1 MAGPSGLR
9 KVISSMLGYKDQE
22 RAFVPTMQYPSYAP
36 FRSKN
41 VNAFQSISS
50 LQITAVY
57 ACVSKIADTIASM
70 DCMVERISS
79 DGSRTPLSD
88 SPYTKLLRVQ
98 PNPLM
103 GAYEFKQMII
113 SDALIYGTGYA
124 VITGG
129 EMFWIPSSEMT
140 FVINERTGEKIYK
153 YTGAP
158 GPIPQSAVI
167 EIKAFRSESPISVQL
182 QVIQTAKSVQNFGH
196 KFFENGGM
204 LGGILTTKE
213 QVKPEYVKEL
223 SERWKEEYAGSDN
236 AHKIAIVS
244 GGFDFKPMS
253 VPLQQLQFIETK
265 KYTAQEI
272 CQMYQVPP
280 AMIGMEGNTAYSNY
294 EQQVL
299 QFYQGCILPWIKR
312 IELEFERKLLGFD
325 DSLSCRFDVDSLL
338 RADSSAR
345 STYYHSMLA
354 DGVLSINEVRSREGL
369 SPVEGGDNH
378 HIQLNQIPLASM
390 DKYADKVT
398 ETNNTNGNIPV

>member
-1 MAGPSGLR
+1 M
-9 KVISSMLGYKDQE
+9 
-22 RAFVPTMQYPSYAP
+22 
-36 FRSKN
+36 
-41 VNAFQSISS
+41 
-50 LQITAVY
+50 
-57 ACVSKIADTIASM
+57 
-70 DCMVERISS
+70 
-79 DGSRTPLSD
+79 
-88 SPYTKLLRVQ
+88 LRVQ

-124 VITGG
+124 VITGN
-129 EMFWIPSSEMT
+129 EMYWIPATSMT
-140 FVINERTGEKIYK
+140 YVIDEKTGEKIYK
-153 YTGAP
+153 YAGAP
-158 GPIPQSAVI
+158 TAIPQEKVI
-167 EIKAFRSESPISVQL
+167 EIKAFRSESPINVQL
-182 QVIQTAKSVQNFGH
+182 QVIQTAKSIQNFSH

-213 QVKPEYVKEL
+213 NLKPEYVKEM
-223 SERWKEEYAGSDN
+223 SDRWRDEYAGSDN
-236 AHKIAIVS
+236 AHKIAIVT

-299 QFYQGCILPWIKR
+299 QFYQGCIMPWVKR
-312 IELEFERKLLGFD
+312 IELEFERKLLAFD
-325 DSLSCRFDVDSLL
+325 DNLSCRFDVDSLL

-345 STYYHSMLA
+345 STYYHSMLS

-378 HIQLNQIPLASM
+378 HVQLNQIPLASM

-398 ETNNTNGNIPV
+398 ETNNTDAGIPL

>member
-1 MAGPSGLR
+1 
-9 KVISSMLGYKDQE
+9 
-22 RAFVPTMQYPSYAP
+22 VPTAYYPSYAP
-36 FRSKN
+36 FRAKN
-41 VNAFQSISS
+41 VNTYQSISS

-57 ACVSKIADTIASM
+57 ACISKIADTIASM
-70 DCMVERISS
+70 DCMVEQLSP
-79 DGSRTPLSD
+79 DGSRTPLAN

-98 PNPLM
+98 PNSLM

-129 EMFWIPSSEMT
+129 EIFWIPSSEMT

-158 GPIPQSAVI
+158 SAIPQENVI
-167 EIKAFRSESPISVQL
+167 EIKAFRSESPINVQI
-182 QVIQTAKSVQNFGH
+182 QNIQTAKSIQNYGH

-204 LGGILTTKE
+204 LGGILSTKE
-213 QVKPEYVKEL
+213 QIKPEYAKEM
-223 SERWKEEYAGSDN
+223 SDRWKEEYAGTEN
-236 AHKIAIVS
+236 AHKIAIIG
-244 GGFDFKPMS
+244 GGFQFQSMTL
-253 VPLQQLQFIETK
+253 PLDQVQFIDIK
-265 KYTAQEI
+265 KYSAQEI

-345 STYYHSMLA
+345 ATYYHSLLS

-369 SPVEGGDNH
+369 SPVDGGDNH

-390 DKYADKVT
+390 DNYADKVT
-398 ETNNTNGNIPV
+398 KNINNGNLPV

>member
-1 MAGPSGLR
+1 MAGPSGLK
-9 KVISSMLGYKDQE
+9 KVIRSILGYKAEE
-22 RAFVPTMQYPSYAP
+22 RAYVPTAYYPSYAP
-36 FRSKN
+36 FRAKN
-41 VNAFQSISS
+41 VNTYQSISS

-57 ACVSKIADTIASM
+57 ACISKIADTIASM
-70 DCMVERISS
+70 DCMVEQLSP
-79 DGSRTPLSD
+79 DGSRTPLAN

-98 PNPLM
+98 PNSLM

-129 EMFWIPSSEMT
+129 EIFWIPSSEMT

-158 GPIPQSAVI
+158 SAIPQENVI
-167 EIKAFRSESPISVQL
+167 EIKAFRSESPINVQI
-182 QVIQTAKSVQNFGH
+182 QNIQTAKSIQNYGH

-204 LGGILTTKE
+204 LGGILSTKE
-213 QVKPEYVKEL
+213 QIKPEYAKEM
-223 SERWKEEYAGSDN
+223 SDRWKEEYAGTEN
-236 AHKIAIVS
+236 AHKIAIIG
-244 GGFDFKPMS
+244 GGFQFQSMTL
-253 VPLQQLQFIETK
+253 PLDQVQFIDIK
-265 KYTAQEI
+265 KYSAQEI

-345 STYYHSMLA
+345 ATYYHSLLS

-369 SPVEGGDNH
+369 SPVDGGDNH

-390 DKYADKVT
+390 DNYADKVT
-398 ETNNTNGNIPV
+398 KNINNGNLPV